1 MHGFV
6 RGFERGF
13 PLGVL
18 MNFEGEDHCYDVC
31 VLTAATGVGA
41 GEATTTA

>member
-1 MHGFV
+1 MDGGGWV
-6 RGFERGF
+6 GTLVEGCTGLCVDLRGGF

-31 VLTAATGVGA
+31 V
-41 GEATTTA
+41 